1 MLTLLIAAGMLAA
14 AQSGPAPGSQVTGS
28 LATDA
33 APIEVMVLGTYHFT
47 GGGQDLH
54 NADVDDH
61 LAPERQREIKA
72 VVDAL
77 ASLTPTRSWSSSP
90 PNTKPGSTKLTA
102 PIALASTPSP

>member
-14 AQSGPAPGSQVTGS
+14 AQSDPAPGSQVTGS

-61 LAPERQREIKA
+61 LAPEDLVRRPVGVEDFC
-72 VVDAL
+72 VLSGV
-77 ASLTPTRSWSSSP
+77 
-90 PNTKPGSTKLTA
+90 
-102 PIALASTPSP
+102 